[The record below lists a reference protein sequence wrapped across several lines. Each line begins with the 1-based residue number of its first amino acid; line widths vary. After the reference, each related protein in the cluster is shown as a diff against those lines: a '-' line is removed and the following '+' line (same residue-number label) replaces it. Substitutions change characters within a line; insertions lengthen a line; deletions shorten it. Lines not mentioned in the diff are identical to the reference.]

1 MSKLAKAL
9 TAAAGNAGESLYVED
24 VFSTFLYEGD
34 SSTGQD
40 ITNGID
46 LSGEGGMV
54 WFKTRSSANAHNI
67 YDTVRGNGKMLYA
80 NTAEAEYTNSTNPW
94 TPSSTGFNTG
104 DDFGGSENQ
113 NGEDTVAWTFRKAEK
128 FFDVVT
134 YTGTGSNQAI
144 SHALGSVPG
153 CIIVRALSGDN
164 WYVWHNS
171 LSTSGAGSST
181 GHKRL
186 ILNSTAAE
194 ESRNGINTITSSS
207 FDVLGSDGETGGNGT
222 SYVAY
227 LFASDAGGFG
237 DDGTE
242 NIIKCGS
249 YVGDGTSQEIDL
261 GWEAQFVIAKRIS
274 TAGIWYAAD
283 SMRGE
288 VTLAPN
294 SANAEDNNP
303 EIEYTA
309 RGFKPKSNLDTLH
322 TYIYIAI
329 RRPMKT
335 PESGTEVFAID
346 TLGGTSPNPPGF
358 NGVLV
363 DWAWKRVRNTTD
375 DWYSQ
380 SRLTGTS
387 ELKLNTTDTE
397 STADTSIKFDYQDGW
412 LDSSGTLSTQLSWMF
427 KRATGFMDV
436 VAYTGD
442 GTAGSTQA
450 HNLGVVP
457 EFMVI
462 KQRSGTNNWICG
474 GTILGTDGYMFL
486 NNTNARD
493 TQPAYWNNT
502 LPTATQFTV
511 GNATAVNETSQTY
524 ISYLFATVAGVSKV
538 GSYTGTGSNVDVDCG
553 FSAGARFILIKRYDS
568 TGDWYT
574 WNYFRGITAGNDPYL
589 LLNTTA
595 AEVTNTDYVDPLSS
609 GFTVTSSAPA
619 ALNASGGTYIFLAI
633 A

>member
-1 MSKLAKAL
+1 MFDTMRGLPVD
-9 TAAAGNAGESLYVED
+9 GNAKDLRPNLSD
-24 VFSTFLYEGD
+24 AEGD
-34 SSTGQD
+34 NSAIGITSTGFLAR
-40 ITNGID
+40 NGID
-46 LSGEGGMV
+46 GQINASG
-54 WFKTRSSANAHNI
+54 R
-67 YDTVRGNGKMLYA
+67 
-80 NTAEAEYTNSTNPW
+80 
-94 TPSSTGFNTG
+94 
-104 DDFGGSENQ
+104 
-113 NGEDTVAWTFRKAEK
+113 
-128 FFDVVT
+128 
-134 YTGTGSNQAI
+134 
-144 SHALGSVPG
+144 
-153 CIIVRALSGDN
+153 
-164 WYVWHNS
+164 
-171 LSTSGAGSST
+171 
-181 GHKRL
+181 
-186 ILNSTAAE
+186 
-194 ESRNGINTITSSS
+194 
-207 FDVLGSDGETGGNGT
+207 
-222 SYVAY
+222 
-227 LFASDAGGFG
+227 
-237 DDGTE
+237 
-242 NIIKCGS
+242 
-249 YVGDGTSQEIDL
+249 
-261 GWEAQFVIAKRIS
+261 
-274 TAGIWYAAD
+274 
-283 SMRGE
+283 
-288 VTLAPN
+288 
-294 SANAEDNNP
+294 
-303 EIEYTA
+303 
-309 RGFKPKSNLDTLH
+309 

-511 GNATAVNETSQTY
+511 GNATAVNDTSQTY
-524 ISYLFATVAGVSKV
+524 ISYLFATLAGVSKV
-538 GSYTGTGSNVDVDCG
+538 GSYTGTGNNVDVDCG

-568 TGDWYT
+568 SSEWYV
-574 WNYFRGITAGNDPYL
+574 WDSERGIVAGNDPFL
-589 LLNTTA
+589 LLNSADAETTS
-595 AEVTNTDYVDPLSS
+595 TDYIDPLSS
-609 GFTVTSSAPA
+609 GFTVTSQHPD
-619 ALNASGGTYIFLAI
+619 LNASGGSYIFLAI